1 MPIITIQAIQGV
13 VLTSP
18 EQKRELLQKMTDTFI
33 SVVGEVARPYTYCL
47 IQETPLMEWSIAGKP
62 LPDLPFLYGPEYA
75 AMHANANK
83 IMRDFVEGAAGR
95 GRRPREGQGGQGRE
109 CLGRGRDLVYCAE
122 GTQVDNGQV
131 DKGRTDGCS
140 SALVSLI
147 PLSHLYPCL
156 PQKERTCVNVRRS
169 KGNYSPMERGRLV
182 GRQVR
187 PGL

>member
-75 AMHANANK
+75 AMHAKFQQDHA
-83 IMRDFVEGAAGR
+83 RFRRRLASGC
-95 GRRPREGQGGQGRE
+95 RRPREGQGRPSGEPPG
-109 CLGRGRDLVYCAE
+109 A
-122 GTQVDNGQV
+122 
-131 DKGRTDGCS
+131 
-140 SALVSLI
+140 AL
-147 PLSHLYPCL
+147 
-156 PQKERTCVNVRRS
+156 
-169 KGNYSPMERGRLV
+169 RL
-182 GRQVR
+182 RA
-187 PGL
+187 

>member
-83 IMRDFVEGAAGR
+83 IMRDFVEGAQAA
-95 GRRPREGQGGQGRE
+95 EADAEKAKAAQAENAWGG
-109 CLGRGRDLVYCAE
+109 AA
-122 GTQVDNGQV
+122 T
-131 DKGRTDGCS
+131 
-140 SALVSLI
+140 
-147 PLSHLYPCL
+147 
-156 PQKERTCVNVRRS
+156 
-169 KGNYSPMERGRLV
+169 
-182 GRQVR
+182 
-187 PGL
+187 